1 MPVALPRPIGAGA
14 RLASGRSA
22 LGVSRLADRSCRR
35 ENTLVDSACLSDQ
48 AGPLEIGF
56 RDKSYDFAQQALQA
70 GDGLYPAHANIV
82 PTRLQRRESWMSH
95 VREGRAADR
104 HGCPARVTAARADGS
119 WRWVETLHSIAG
131 DNRLCACVMTG
142 TGLNVLS
149 FLFLGFFLGMR
160 HATDADHVV
169 AIATIVSRE
178 RSMAGSA
185 LIGAAWGVGHT
196 MTVMAVGAAIIVFG
210 VVIPPRLGLSME
222 FAVGIMLV
230 LLGILTLTGMGR
242 TVGAAHAHAGVP
254 AGGHPL
260 DLHDHLHAHGDY
272 VHRHPHGDGP
282 DAHGHAEEHTPLA
295 RLDRSGL
302 GRIAFHKWLRPFAVG
317 LVHGLAGSAAAALM
331 VLSII
336 REPVAALGYLL
347 LFGLG
352 TIVGMM
358 LITLMLSAPFA
369 FTAVNLPKF
378 NWRLRVASGLIS
390 FVFGVILIYGIGF
403 AEGGLFTD
411 APTWDPRWLCQTTDS
426 PCPWLW
432 GRS

>member
-1 MPVALPRPIGAGA
+1 
-14 RLASGRSA
+14 
-22 LGVSRLADRSCRR
+22 
-35 ENTLVDSACLSDQ
+35 
-48 AGPLEIGF
+48 
-56 RDKSYDFAQQALQA
+56 
-70 GDGLYPAHANIV
+70 
-82 PTRLQRRESWMSH
+82 
-95 VREGRAADR
+95 
-104 HGCPARVTAARADGS
+104 
-119 WRWVETLHSIAG
+119 
-131 DNRLCACVMTG
+131 MTG
-142 TGLNVLS
+142 TTLNVVS

-178 RSMAGSA
+178 RSMVGSA

-196 MTVMAVGAAIIVFG
+196 ITVMAVGAAIIVFG
-210 VVIPPRLGLSME
+210 VVIPPKLGLSME

-242 TVGAAHAHAGVP
+242 AVGAAHAHAGVP
-254 AGGHPL
+254 GGHAL
-260 DLHDHLHAHGDY
+260 DLHDHPHAHGDY
-272 VHRHPHGDGP
+272 VHQPPHGHGP
-282 DAHGHAEEHTPLA
+282 GSHGRAEEHTPLA

-302 GRIAFHKWLRPFAVG
+302 GRIAFYQWLRPFAVG
-317 LVHGLAGSAAAALM
+317 LVHGLAGSAAVALM

-358 LITLMLSAPFA
+358 LITLILSAPFA

-378 NWRLRVASGLIS
+378 NWRLRVASGLVS

-403 AEGGLFTD
+403 ADGGLFTG
-411 APTWDPRWLCQTTDS
+411 APTWDPR
-426 PCPWLW
+426 
-432 GRS
+432 

>member
-1 MPVALPRPIGAGA
+1 
-14 RLASGRSA
+14 
-22 LGVSRLADRSCRR
+22 
-35 ENTLVDSACLSDQ
+35 
-48 AGPLEIGF
+48 
-56 RDKSYDFAQQALQA
+56 
-70 GDGLYPAHANIV
+70 
-82 PTRLQRRESWMSH
+82 
-95 VREGRAADR
+95 
-104 HGCPARVTAARADGS
+104 
-119 WRWVETLHSIAG
+119 
-131 DNRLCACVMTG
+131 MTG
-142 TGLNVLS
+142 TALNVVS

-185 LIGAAWGVGHT
+185 LIGAAWGIGHT

-210 VVIPPRLGLSME
+210 IVIPPKLGLSME

-230 LLGILTLTGMGR
+230 LLGILTLTGVGR
-242 TVGAAHAHAGVP
+242 AVGAAHAHANIP
-254 AGGHPL
+254 GGHAH

-272 VHRHPHGDGP
+272 MHMHPHGHDP
-282 DAHGHAEEHTPLA
+282 DAHGHAEDQTPLA
-295 RLDRSGL
+295 RLDRSAF
-302 GRIAFHKWLRPFAVG
+302 GRMAFYQWLRPFVVG

-352 TIVGMM
+352 TVVGMM
-358 LITLMLSAPFA
+358 LITLILSAPFA

-411 APTWDPRWLCQTTDS
+411 APSWEPR
-426 PCPWLW
+426 
-432 GRS
+432 

>member
-1 MPVALPRPIGAGA
+1 
-14 RLASGRSA
+14 
-22 LGVSRLADRSCRR
+22 
-35 ENTLVDSACLSDQ
+35 
-48 AGPLEIGF
+48 
-56 RDKSYDFAQQALQA
+56 
-70 GDGLYPAHANIV
+70 
-82 PTRLQRRESWMSH
+82 
-95 VREGRAADR
+95 
-104 HGCPARVTAARADGS
+104 
-119 WRWVETLHSIAG
+119 
-131 DNRLCACVMTG
+131 MTG
-142 TGLNVLS
+142 TALNVVS

-185 LIGAAWGVGHT
+185 LIGAAWGIGHT

-210 VVIPPRLGLSME
+210 VVIPPKLGLSME

-242 TVGAAHAHAGVP
+242 AVGAAHAHASIP
-254 AGGHPL
+254 GGHSH

-272 VHRHPHGDGP
+272 VHTHPHGHDS
-282 DAHGHAEEHTPLA
+282 DAHGHAEDQTPLA
-295 RLDRSGL
+295 QLDRSAF
-302 GRIAFHKWLRPFAVG
+302 GRMAVYQWLRPFVVG

-352 TIVGMM
+352 TVVGMM
-358 LITLMLSAPFA
+358 LITLILSAPFA

-390 FVFGVILIYGIGF
+390 FVFGVILIYAIGF

-411 APTWDPRWLCQTTDS
+411 APSWEPR
-426 PCPWLW
+426 
-432 GRS
+432 

>member
-1 MPVALPRPIGAGA
+1 MAGTS
-14 RLASGRSA
+14 L
-22 LGVSRLADRSCRR
+22 
-35 ENTLVDSACLSDQ
+35 
-48 AGPLEIGF
+48 
-56 RDKSYDFAQQALQA
+56 
-70 GDGLYPAHANIV
+70 NI
-82 PTRLQRRESWMSH
+82 
-95 VREGRAADR
+95 
-104 HGCPARVTAARADGS
+104 
-119 WRWVETLHSIAG
+119 
-131 DNRLCACVMTG
+131 
-142 TGLNVLS
+142 LS
-149 FLFLGFFLGMR
+149 FLLLGFFLGMR

-178 RSMAGSA
+178 RSMTGSA

-196 MTVMAVGAAIIVFG
+196 MTVMAVGAAIILFG

-242 TVGAAHAHAGVP
+242 AVGVAHVHAGVP
-254 AGGHPL
+254 GGHGHAL
-260 DLHDHLHAHGDY
+260 DIHDHLHAHGDY
-272 VHRHPHGDGP
+272 LHRHPHGDGP
-282 DAHGHAEEHTPLA
+282 DTHGHAEEHTPLA
-295 RLDRSGL
+295 RLDRYGL
-302 GRIAFHKWLRPFAVG
+302 GRIALYQWLRPFAVG

-358 LITLMLSAPFA
+358 LITLLLSAPFA

-411 APTWDPRWLCQTTDS
+411 APTWDPH
-426 PCPWLW
+426 
-432 GRS
+432 

>member
-1 MPVALPRPIGAGA
+1 
-14 RLASGRSA
+14 
-22 LGVSRLADRSCRR
+22 
-35 ENTLVDSACLSDQ
+35 
-48 AGPLEIGF
+48 
-56 RDKSYDFAQQALQA
+56 
-70 GDGLYPAHANIV
+70 
-82 PTRLQRRESWMSH
+82 
-95 VREGRAADR
+95 
-104 HGCPARVTAARADGS
+104 
-119 WRWVETLHSIAG
+119 
-131 DNRLCACVMTG
+131 MTG
-142 TGLNVLS
+142 TALNVVS

-178 RSMAGSA
+178 RSVAGSA

-196 MTVMAVGAAIIVFG
+196 ITVMAVGAAIIVFG
-210 VVIPPRLGLSME
+210 VVIPPKLGLSME

-242 TVGAAHAHAGVP
+242 AVGAAHAHAHAAVP
-254 AGGHPL
+254 GGRAL

-272 VHRHPHGDGP
+272 VHRHPHGHDP
-282 DAHGHAEEHTPLA
+282 AAHGHAEEHTPLA

-302 GRIAFHKWLRPFAVG
+302 GRIAFYQWLRPFAVG
-317 LVHGLAGSAAAALM
+317 LVHGLAGSAAVALM

-358 LITLMLSAPFA
+358 LITLILSAPFA

-378 NWRLRVASGLIS
+378 NWRLRVASGLVS
-390 FVFGVILIYGIGF
+390 FVFGVVLIYGIGF

-411 APTWDPRWLCQTTDS
+411 APTWDPR
-426 PCPWLW
+426 
-432 GRS
+432 

>member
-1 MPVALPRPIGAGA
+1 M
-14 RLASGRSA
+14 
-22 LGVSRLADRSCRR
+22 
-35 ENTLVDSACLSDQ
+35 
-48 AGPLEIGF
+48 
-56 RDKSYDFAQQALQA
+56 
-70 GDGLYPAHANIV
+70 
-82 PTRLQRRESWMSH
+82 
-95 VREGRAADR
+95 
-104 HGCPARVTAARADGS
+104 
-119 WRWVETLHSIAG
+119 AG
-131 DNRLCACVMTG
+131 DNQLGARAMTG
-142 TGLNVLS
+142 TTLNVVS

-178 RSMAGSA
+178 RSVAGSA

-196 MTVMAVGAAIIVFG
+196 ITVMAVGAAIIVFG
-210 VVIPPRLGLSME
+210 VVVPPKLGLSME

-242 TVGAAHAHAGVP
+242 AVGAAHAHAHAAVP
-254 AGGHPL
+254 GGPAL

-272 VHRHPHGDGP
+272 VHRHPHGHGP
-282 DAHGHAEEHTPLA
+282 AAHGHAEAHTPLA

-302 GRIAFHKWLRPFAVG
+302 GRIALYQWLRPFAVG
-317 LVHGLAGSAAAALM
+317 LVHGLAGSAAVALM

-358 LITLMLSAPFA
+358 LITLILSAPFA
-369 FTAVNLPKF
+369 FTAANLPKF
-378 NWRLRVASGLIS
+378 NWRLRVASGLVS
-390 FVFGVILIYGIGF
+390 FVFGVVLIYGIGF

-411 APTWDPRWLCQTTDS
+411 APTWDPR
-426 PCPWLW
+426 
-432 GRS
+432 

>member
-1 MPVALPRPIGAGA
+1 M
-14 RLASGRSA
+14 
-22 LGVSRLADRSCRR
+22 
-35 ENTLVDSACLSDQ
+35 
-48 AGPLEIGF
+48 
-56 RDKSYDFAQQALQA
+56 
-70 GDGLYPAHANIV
+70 
-82 PTRLQRRESWMSH
+82 
-95 VREGRAADR
+95 
-104 HGCPARVTAARADGS
+104 
-119 WRWVETLHSIAG
+119 AG
-131 DNRLCACVMTG
+131 DNQLGARAMTG
-142 TGLNVLS
+142 TTLNVVS

-178 RSMAGSA
+178 RSMVGSA

-196 MTVMAVGAAIIVFG
+196 ITVMAVGAAIIVFG
-210 VVIPPRLGLSME
+210 VVVPPKLGLSME

-242 TVGAAHAHAGVP
+242 AVGAAHAHAHAADP
-254 AGGHPL
+254 RGHAL

-272 VHRHPHGDGP
+272 VHRHPHGHGP
-282 DAHGHAEEHTPLA
+282 AAHGHAEAHTPLA

-302 GRIAFHKWLRPFAVG
+302 GRIALYQWLRPFAVG
-317 LVHGLAGSAAAALM
+317 LVHGLAGSAAVALM

-358 LITLMLSAPFA
+358 LITLILSAPFA

-378 NWRLRVASGLIS
+378 NWRLRVASGLVS
-390 FVFGVILIYGIGF
+390 FVFGLVLIYGIGF
-403 AEGGLFTD
+403 ADGGLFTD
-411 APTWDPRWLCQTTDS
+411 APTWDPR
-426 PCPWLW
+426 
-432 GRS
+432 

>member
-1 MPVALPRPIGAGA
+1 
-14 RLASGRSA
+14 
-22 LGVSRLADRSCRR
+22 
-35 ENTLVDSACLSDQ
+35 
-48 AGPLEIGF
+48 
-56 RDKSYDFAQQALQA
+56 
-70 GDGLYPAHANIV
+70 
-82 PTRLQRRESWMSH
+82 
-95 VREGRAADR
+95 
-104 HGCPARVTAARADGS
+104 
-119 WRWVETLHSIAG
+119 
-131 DNRLCACVMTG
+131 MTG